1 MVYRLPALSTFRTF
15 EAAVR
20 HLSFAK
26 AAAELNV
33 TPAAVSQQI
42 KKLESYLGVALFLR
56 GPNTLT
62 LTDDAQAMYPK
73 IRAGL
78 DQFAAGVELT
88 QHHAQRALHVTAPP
102 AFAARWLIPRLG
114 RFSAAHPEVLVRI
127 TSLIGNIDEPD
138 AVLVQSTNLI
148 DPRSETSEVAI
159 RFGTG
164 LYPAYQVEH
173 LFTPDFV
180 VACSPSLCS
189 GDLALQQ
196 PQNLSRHVLIHD
208 DSTREVVSMPS
219 WQSWL
224 LKAGVSGVD
233 VARGLRFSNAILT
246 LEAALDGQGVALVQ
260 KQLIEADV
268 ASARLHIPFA
278 TSLPSHYA
286 YHLVLAKTA
295 TTQPVVLAF
304 QQWLRQEID
313 QDHT

>member
-1 MVYRLPALSTFRTF
+1 VVYRLPPLSTFRTF

-26 AAAELNV
+26 AATELNV
-33 TPAAVSQQI
+33 TPAAVSQQV
-42 KKLESYLGVALFLR
+42 KKLESYLGVALFVRSANALA
-56 GPNTLT
+56 

-102 AFAARWLIPRLG
+102 AFAARWLIPRLA

-138 AVLVQSTNLI
+138 AVLAQSPTLI

-164 LYPAYQVEH
+164 RYPAYQVDT

-180 VACSPSLCS
+180 VACSPSLCK
-189 GDLALQQ
+189 GEPPLQQ
-196 PQNLSRHVLIHD
+196 PQDLSRQVLIHD
-208 DSTREVVSMPS
+208 ESTLAIAQMPN
-219 WQSWL
+219 WQIWL
-224 LKAGVSGVD
+224 QRMGVTGVD

-260 KQLIEADV
+260 KPLIEADL
-268 ASARLHIPFA
+268 AAGRLMIPFEV
-278 TSLPSHYA
+278 SLPSQYS
-286 YHLVLAKTA
+286 YNLVIAKTA

-304 QQWLRQEID
+304 QQWLREETGQAP
-313 QDHT
+313 T